1 MKELK
6 RDNNKYW
13 KDYFRELKAA
23 GITVEDEIDDVFEA
37 IEDYTGDFYDEFRR
51 RLAIVKDSIKG
62 QKQLIKEGRKTVVLN
77 SYLVE
82 TLCMPANEMT
92 RLERQYPIIQTPR
105 GDGSYSVTRDIP
117 EEARPEIRTLFWCH
131 LELEIVNWRLLGFD
145 ENK

>member
-37 IEDYTGDFYDEFRR
+37 IEDYSGEFYDEFRR

-62 QKQLIKEGRKTVVLN
+62 QKQIKEGRKTIVLN
-77 SYLVE
+77 EYLVE
-82 TLCMPANEMT
+82 TLCMPANRMT
-92 RLERQYPIIQTPR
+92 NLERQYPIIQTPI
-105 GDGSYSVTRDIP
+105 GDGRYSVRRDIP

-131 LELEIVNWRLLGFD
+131 LELEIVNWRLLDFD